1 MVDICKS
8 EKINIIRDIGK
19 ECVVGKNYHE
29 YRIGSKLKML
39 REKNGLSQEKISE
52 FLGLNLEILQ
62 KLENDEVQISTVVME
77 RICELYGC
85 SSRDLLEQDIPQTI
99 EYTQP
104 LSEYIDELPAIA
116 AINRIALNLIE
127 MQRLK
132 VVGDNFFKN

>member
-1 MVDICKS
+1 MMAS
-8 EKINIIRDIGK
+8 LGK
-19 ECVVGKNYHE
+19 
-29 YRIGSKLKML
+29 KLKTL
-39 REKNGLSQEKISE
+39 REKNGLSQETISD
-52 FLGLNLEILQ
+52 FLGQNLEFIQ
-62 KLENDEVQISTVVME
+62 KLENDEVRISTVIME

-127 MQRLK
+127 MQRIQIAGDLFTNNLK
-132 VVGDNFFKN
+132 